1 MTWNKDRPTD
11 VTVKT
16 HPTHNKLNT
25 MSEPRPASKIWL
37 ETDEG
42 YVFGPGVYNLL
53 KAIKE
58 KGTLKEASQSLEM
71 SYRYAWGLIKKAEAK
86 LGAHLIEASKGGR
99 QGGGSSTITEL
110 GEHFINDFE
119 NIQQA
124 WQDFKQQ
131 YYSNMLVSASVI
143 NVEGDLALQ
152 VDEPIYLPEDAKYSE
167 GDKVQLKFMLV

>member
-1 MTWNKDRPTD
+1 
-11 VTVKT
+11 
-16 HPTHNKLNT
+16 

-58 KGTLKEASQSLEM
+58 KGTLKEASQSLDM
-71 SYRYAWGLIKKAEAK
+71 SYRYAWGLIKKAETK

-110 GEHFINDFE
+110 GEQFIKDFE
-119 NIQQA
+119 KIQQA
-124 WQDFKQQ
+124 WQDFRQQ
-131 YYSNMLVSASVI
+131 YYSNSMVSASVI
-143 NVEGDLALQ
+143 DVEGELALQ
-152 VDEPIYLPEDAKYSE
+152 VDEPIYLVDESGLVLGE
-167 GDKVQLKFMLV
+167 KVQLKFMRV